1 MKFCPGHSD
10 GSPML
15 APRQSVLDKN
25 ILRLWLCR
33 LCPLRCHGHG
43 FNDVTC
49 HGIVGLHIRTRVKA
63 KPTIHCRLFL
73 YTHVLYIWMIGQNP
87 AIYYLVF
94 MGSMAFGGFIIWDG
108 KNHKI
113 KNHDPGSLSNHQV
126 HYWGDQ
132 GLLQSFGVKFR
143 SFALSGL

>member
-1 MKFCPGHSD
+1 MRKLLHIFFQRYKVNVGSCWNMKFCPGHSD

-33 LCPLRCHGHG
+33 LCPLRCRGDG

-94 MGSMAFGGFIIWDG
+94 MGSMAYGGFIIWDG
-108 KNHKI
+108 KNHEI
-113 KNHDPGSLSNHQV
+113 KKP
-126 HYWGDQ
+126 
-132 GLLQSFGVKFR
+132 
-143 SFALSGL
+143 